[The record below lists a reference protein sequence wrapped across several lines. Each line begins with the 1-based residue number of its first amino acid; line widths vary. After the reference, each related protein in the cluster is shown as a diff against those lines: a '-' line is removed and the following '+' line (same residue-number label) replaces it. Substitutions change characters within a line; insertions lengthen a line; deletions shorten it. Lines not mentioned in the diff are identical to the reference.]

1 MNLKVLKTLEY
12 DKIIGKL
19 SEHATCQSGKEMCL
33 QLLPI
38 NNIEDIKVMQ
48 AETACA
54 FNRLV
59 KVGDVSAN
67 GTTDLRPSLAR
78 LSLGSSLT
86 IEEILAVASVLEV
99 TKRVSAYGKQLEEED
114 ELSFYFNNLSP
125 ELAILNEIRRCIID
139 EDTIADD
146 ASVAL
151 HDIRRGMHSTNEKI
165 KSVMNSMLNN
175 TTTRGYL
182 QEAVVTMRGGRYC
195 LPVRS
200 DYKSRIPG
208 MVHDQSSTGSTFFIE
223 PMQVVDLNNELRELQ
238 VREQDEIARILADIS
253 NRIAESS
260 EGIIRNF
267 ELLTYIDFVLAKG
280 RYAIELNGSNPEFNE
295 AGIVSLRGARH
306 PLLDKETV
314 VPTDIKL
321 GEDYNLLLITG
332 PNTGGKTVSLKTV
345 GLLTL
350 MAQAGLHIPAKDRS
364 QIAVFDDVYADIGDE
379 QSIEQSLSTFSS
391 HMVNIVHILE
401 AISGGTY
408 SKETEELIEKNKK
421 DFHNS
426 KVLHGTKEEIKVPQ
440 FLILIDELCAGTDP
454 KEGAALAQSILD
466 RLHNL
471 DVRTMAT
478 THYSELK
485 VYALSTEGVENASCE
500 FSLETLSPT
509 YRLIMGVPGK
519 SNAFAISK
527 KLGIP
532 VELIE
537 DAKGKLSE
545 NDKNFEEL
553 MVDLELKRHEV
564 EENARKA
571 AEDLA
576 LAERKLA
583 DALVKEE
590 RIKTQREEIIRDA
603 HQEAAEILQEAKDV
617 ADETIRD
624 FNKFGK
630 GGGNISAMEA
640 KRQALGKNINK
651 SKSKAKEEVKPQV
664 NNNVPTDLHV
674 GDKVKV
680 LSMNLVG
687 NVCSKPNAK
696 GDVTVQMG
704 IMKSTVNIKD
714 LVLMEE
720 EDKFVPKKGTRV
732 KNMTYGG
739 FNKAASIS
747 PEINLL
753 GCTVDEGIAK
763 LEKYLDDAYISHL
776 TSVRVVHGKGT
787 GALRKGIQQYLRKCK
802 NIEEFHQAEFGEGD
816 AGVTIVTFK

>member
-1 MNLKVLKTLEY
+1 MNLKDLKTLEY
-12 DKIIGKL
+12 DKIVARL
-19 SEHATCQSGKEMCL
+19 SEKATCEAGRLRCQ

-38 NNIEDIKVMQ
+38 NDIEEIKVMQ
-48 AETACA
+48 SETASA
-54 FNRLV
+54 FNRLI
-59 KVGDVSAN
+59 KVGDVSAS

-78 LSLGSSLT
+78 LELGSSLT
-86 IEEILAVASVLEV
+86 IEEILAVANVLEV
-99 TKRVSAYGKQLEEED
+99 TKRVSAYGKQLEGED
-114 ELSFYFNNLSP
+114 ALSFYFNGLSP
-125 ELAILNEIRRCIID
+125 EVAILNEIRRCIID
-139 EDTIADD
+139 EETIADD
-146 ASVAL
+146 ASTAL
-151 HDIRRGMHSTNEKI
+151 FDIRKGMQRTNDKI
-165 KSVMNSMLNN
+165 KSVMNSLLNN
-175 TTTRGYL
+175 STTRGYL
-182 QEAVVTMRGGRYC
+182 QEPVVTMRQGRYC

-200 DYKSRIPG
+200 DYKSRVPG

-223 PMQVVDLNNELRELQ
+223 PMQAVDLNNEMRELQ
-238 VREQDEIARILADIS
+238 VREQDEIERILATIS
-253 NRIAESS
+253 NRIAEAS

-267 ELLTYIDFVLAKG
+267 ELLTEIDFNLAKG
-280 RYAIELNGSNPEFNE
+280 RYAVELNACSPEFNE
-295 AGIVSLRGARH
+295 DGIINLRGARH
-306 PLLDKETV
+306 PLLDPKKV
-314 VPTDIKL
+314 VATDIKL
-321 GEDYNLLLITG
+321 GDDYNLLLVTG
-332 PNTGGKTVSLKTV
+332 PNTGGKTVSLKTC

-350 MAQAGLHIPAKDRS
+350 MAQAGLHIPVKDRS
-364 QIAVFDDVYADIGDE
+364 QVAVFDDVYADIGDE

-401 AISGGTY
+401 AINGGSY
-408 SKETEELIEKNKK
+408 SHETEELIAKNKK
-421 DFHNS
+421 DLKHS
-426 KVLHGTKEEIKVPQ
+426 KVLYGSKAEVKVPQ

-466 RLHNL
+466 RLHTL

-509 YRLIMGVPGK
+509 YRLIIGVPGK
-519 SNAFAISK
+519 SNAFAIST

-532 VELIE
+532 CELI
-537 DAKGKLSE
+537 DGAKSRLSE
-545 NDKNFEEL
+545 NDKSFEDL
-553 MVDLELKRHEV
+553 MVDLEQKRHEV

-571 AEDLA
+571 ASDLA
-576 LAERKLA
+576 AAEQKLA
-583 DALVKEE
+583 DATAREE
-590 RIKTQREEIIRDA
+590 KIKSQREELIRQAHEDA
-603 HQEAAEILQEAKDV
+603 AAILQEAKDI

-630 GGGNISAMEA
+630 GAGNISAMEA
-640 KRQALGKNINK
+640 KRAALGKNINK
-651 SKSKAKEEVKPQV
+651 NKSKAKEEKKVEE
-664 NNNVPTDLHV
+664 NHNVPTNLHV

-680 LSMNLVG
+680 LSMNLTG
-687 NVCSKPNAK
+687 QVCTAPNAK

-714 LVLMEE
+714 LVLIEE

-787 GALRKGIQQYLRKCK
+787 GALRAGVHQYLKKCK
-802 NIEEFHQAEFGEGD
+802 NVSDFHLGEFGEGD

>member
-12 DKIIGKL
+12 DKIINRL
-19 SEHATCQSGKEMCL
+19 AELATCESGKKRCL
-33 QLLPI
+33 ELLPI
-38 NNIEDIKVMQ
+38 NDLDAIKIMQ
-48 AETACA
+48 QETACA

-59 KVGDVSAN
+59 KLGDVSAS

-78 LSLGSSLT
+78 LELGSSLT

-99 TKRVSAYGKQLEEED
+99 TKRVTSYGKQMEEED
-114 ELSFYFNNLSP
+114 ALTFYFNGLSP

-139 EDTIADD
+139 EETIADD
-146 ASVAL
+146 ASTAL
-151 HDIRRGMHSTNEKI
+151 YDIRMGMKRTNDKI
-165 KSVMNSMLNN
+165 KSVMNSLLNN
-175 TTTRGYL
+175 STTRGYL
-182 QEAVVTMRGGRYC
+182 QEPVVTVRGGRFC
-195 LPVRS
+195 LPVRA
-200 DYKSRIPG
+200 DYKSRVPG

-223 PMQVVDLNNELRELQ
+223 PMQAVDLNNELRELQ
-238 VREQDEIARILADIS
+238 VREQDEITRILANIS
-253 NRIAESS
+253 NKIAESA

-267 ELLTYIDFVLAKG
+267 ELLTEIDFILAKG
-280 RYAIELNGSNPEFNE
+280 RYAIELNASSPEFNKD
-295 AGIVSLRGARH
+295 GIINLRGARH
-306 PLLDKETV
+306 PLLDPKKV
-314 VPTDIKL
+314 VATDIKL
-321 GEDYNLLLITG
+321 GEDFNLLLVTG
-332 PNTGGKTVSLKTV
+332 PNTGGKTVSLKTC

-364 QIAVFDDVYADIGDE
+364 QIAVFDDIYADIGDE

-401 AISGGTY
+401 AINSGKY
-408 SKETEELIEKNKK
+408 SLETDELVEKSRK
-421 DFHNS
+421 DFLHS
-426 KVLHGTKEEIKVPQ
+426 KVIHGTESTKEVPQ

-466 RLHNL
+466 RLHTL

-509 YRLIMGVPGK
+509 YRLIIGVPGK
-519 SNAFAISK
+519 SNAFAISS

-532 VELIE
+532 QELID
-537 DAKGKLSE
+537 DAMDRLSE
-545 NDKNFEEL
+545 NDRSFEDL
-553 MVDLELKRHEV
+553 MVDLEQKRHQV
-564 EENARKA
+564 EEDARDA
-571 AEDLA
+571 AAA
-576 LAERKLA
+576 LKDAENKLA
-583 DALVKEE
+583 SATAKEE
-590 RIKTQREEIIRDA
+590 KIKNQREELIRQAHEDA
-603 HQEAAEILQEAKDV
+603 AAILQEAKDI

-640 KRQALGKNINK
+640 KRAALGKGINK
-651 SKSKAKEEVKPQV
+651 SKSKAKEKQELQE
-664 NNNVPTDLHV
+664 NHNIPTELHV

-680 LSMNLVG
+680 LSMNLTG
-687 NVCSKPNAK
+687 NVCTAPNAK

-714 LVLMEE
+714 LVLIEE

-739 FNKAASIS
+739 FNKSSSIS

-776 TSVRVVHGKGT
+776 SSVRVVHGKGT
-787 GALRKGIQQYLRKCK
+787 GALRAGVHQYLKKCK
-802 NIEEFHQAEFGEGD
+802 NVADFHLGEFGEGD
-816 AGVTIVTFK
+816 AGVTIVSFK

>member
-12 DKIIGKL
+12 DKIVARL
-19 SEHATCQSGKEMCL
+19 AELATCESAKIKCQ

-38 NNIEDIKVMQ
+38 NDIEEIKVMQ

-59 KVGDVSAN
+59 KVGDVSAS
-67 GTTDLRPSLAR
+67 GTTDLRASLAR
-78 LSLGSSLT
+78 LGLGSTLT

-99 TKRVSAYGKQLEEED
+99 TKRVSTYGNQVEEED
-114 ELSFYFNNLSP
+114 ALSFYFNGLSP
-125 ELAILNEIRRCIID
+125 EVAILNEIRRCIID

-151 HDIRRGMHSTNEKI
+151 HDIRRGMHQTNEKI

-175 TTTRGYL
+175 STTRGYL
-182 QEAVVTMRGGRYC
+182 QEPVVTLRGGRYC
-195 LPVRS
+195 LPVRA
-200 DYKSRIPG
+200 DYKSRVPG

-223 PMQVVDLNNELRELQ
+223 PMQAVDLNNELRELQ

-253 NRIAESS
+253 NRIAGSS

-295 AGIVSLRGARH
+295 DGIINLRGARH
-306 PLLDKETV
+306 PLLDPKKV
-314 VPTDIKL
+314 VATDIKL
-321 GEDYNLLLITG
+321 GEDYNLLLVTG
-332 PNTGGKTVSLKTV
+332 PNTGGKTVSLKTC

-401 AISGGTY
+401 AIDSGSY
-408 SKETEELIEKNKK
+408 SHETEEIIEKNKI
-421 DFHNS
+421 DFRNS
-426 KVLHGTKEEIKVPQ
+426 KVLHGSNEPAKVPQ
-440 FLILIDELCAGTDP
+440 FLVLIDELCAGTDP

-466 RLHNL
+466 RLHML
-471 DVRTMAT
+471 DVRIMAT

-532 VELIE
+532 VELID
-537 DAKGKLSE
+537 DAKGRLSE
-545 NDKNFEEL
+545 NDKNFEDL

-564 EENARKA
+564 EENAAKA

-576 LAERKLA
+576 LAERKLS
-583 DALVKEE
+583 DAMAKEE
-590 RIKTQREEIIRDA
+590 RIKSQREEIIRDA
-603 HQEAAEILQEAKDV
+603 HQEAADILQEAKDL

-630 GGGNISAMEA
+630 GNGNISAMEA

-651 SKSKAKEEVKPQV
+651 SKSKAKEEAKPQE
-664 NNNVPTDLHV
+664 NHNVPTDLHV

-680 LSMNLVG
+680 LSMNLTG
-687 NVCSKPNAK
+687 NVCSKPNSK
-696 GDVTVQMG
+696 GDVMVQMG

-714 LVLMEE
+714 LVLIEE

-787 GALRKGIQQYLRKCK
+787 GALRAGVQQYLRKCK
-802 NIEEFHQAEFGEGD
+802 NIKEFHQGEFGEGD

>member
-12 DKIIGKL
+12 DKIVARL
-19 SEHATCQSGKEMCL
+19 SELATCEAGKEKCQ

-38 NNIEDIKVMQ
+38 NDISEIKELQ
-48 AETACA
+48 QETACA
-54 FNRLV
+54 FNRLI
-59 KVGDVSAN
+59 KFGDVSASGN
-67 GTTDLRPSLAR
+67 TDLRPALAR
-78 LSLGSSLT
+78 LGLGSTLT

-99 TKRVSAYGKQLEEED
+99 TKRVSTYGNQMEEED
-114 ELSFYFNNLSP
+114 ALSFYFNGLSP
-125 ELAILNEIRRCIID
+125 EIAILNEIRRCIID

-151 HDIRRGMHSTNEKI
+151 HDIRRGMQSTNEKI
-165 KSVMNSMLNN
+165 KSVMNAMLNN

-182 QEAVVTMRGGRYC
+182 QEPVVTVRGGRYC

-223 PMQVVDLNNELRELQ
+223 PMQAVDLNNELRELQ
-238 VREQDEIARILADIS
+238 VREQDEINRILADIS

-267 ELLTYIDFVLAKG
+267 ELLTHIDFVLAKG

-295 AGIVSLRGARH
+295 DGIINLRGARH
-306 PLLDKETV
+306 PLLDPKKV
-314 VPTDIKL
+314 VATDIKL
-321 GEDYNLLLITG
+321 GEDYNLLLVTG
-332 PNTGGKTVSLKTV
+332 PNTGGKTVSLKTC
-345 GLLTL
+345 GLLTI

-391 HMVNIVHILE
+391 HMVNIVHILK
-401 AISGGTY
+401 AISGGSY
-408 SKETEELIEKNKK
+408 SRETEELVERNKK
-421 DFHNS
+421 DFRTS
-426 KVLHGTKEEIKVPQ
+426 KVIHGTNEPKKVPQ

-466 RLHNL
+466 RLHLL

-519 SNAFAISK
+519 SNAFAISG

-537 DAKGKLSE
+537 DAKGRLSE
-545 NDKNFEEL
+545 NDKNFEDL
-553 MVDLELKRHEV
+553 MVDLELKRHQV
-564 EENARKA
+564 EEDATKA
-571 AEDLA
+571 ASDLA
-576 LAERKLA
+576 LAERKLQ
-583 DALVKEE
+583 DALAKEE

-603 HQEAAEILQEAKDV
+603 HQEAAEILQQAKDV

-651 SKSKAKEEVKPQV
+651 SKSKAKQEVKPQE
-664 NNNVPTDLHV
+664 NLNVPTDLHV

-680 LSMNLVG
+680 LSMNLIG
-687 NVCSKPNAK
+687 NVCSKPNSK

-714 LVLMEE
+714 LVLIQE

-739 FNKAASIS
+739 FNKSATLS

-753 GCTVDEGIAK
+753 GCTVDEGVAK
-763 LEKYLDDAYISHL
+763 LEKYLDDAYISHIS
-776 TSVRVVHGKGT
+776 SVRVVHGKGT
-787 GALRKGIQQYLRKCK
+787 GALRKGIHQYLRRCK
-802 NIEEFHQAEFGEGD
+802 NVEEFHLGEFGEGD

>member
-12 DKIIGKL
+12 DKIIDRLAEK
-19 SEHATCQSGKEMCL
+19 ATCESGRLRCK

-38 NNIEDIKVMQ
+38 NDIEEIKVMQ
-48 AETACA
+48 QETACA
-54 FNRLV
+54 FNRLI
-59 KVGDVSAN
+59 KFSDVSAS

-78 LSLGSSLT
+78 LELGSSLS
-86 IEEILAVASVLEV
+86 IEEILAVANVLEV
-99 TKRVSAYGKQLEEED
+99 TKRVAAYGKQMEEED
-114 ELSFYFNNLSP
+114 ALSFYFNGLSP
-125 ELAILNEIRRCIID
+125 EVAILNEIRRCIID
-139 EDTIADD
+139 EETIADD
-146 ASVAL
+146 ASTAL
-151 HDIRRGMHSTNEKI
+151 FDIRRGMQRTNEKI

-175 TTTRGYL
+175 STTRGYL
-182 QEAVVTMRGGRYC
+182 QEPVVTVRGGRFC
-195 LPVRS
+195 LPVRA
-200 DYKSRIPG
+200 DYKSRVPG

-223 PMQVVDLNNELRELQ
+223 PMQAVDLNNEMRELQ
-238 VREQDEIARILADIS
+238 VREQDEIERILAILS
-253 NRIAESS
+253 NKIAEAS
-260 EGIIRNF
+260 EGIIRNY
-267 ELLTYIDFVLAKG
+267 ELLTEIDFILAKG
-280 RYAIELNGSNPEFNE
+280 RYAIELNASNPEFNE
-295 AGIVSLRGARH
+295 DGIINLRGARH
-306 PLLDKETV
+306 PLLDPKKV
-314 VPTDIKL
+314 VATDIKL
-321 GEDYNLLLITG
+321 GEDYNLLLVTG
-332 PNTGGKTVSLKTV
+332 PNTGGKTVSLKTC

-401 AISGGTY
+401 AINSGSY
-408 SKETEELIEKNKK
+408 SKETEKLIAENKK
-421 DFHNS
+421 DFVYS
-426 KVLHGTKEEIKVPQ
+426 KVIHGTNTPNKVPQ

-466 RLHNL
+466 RLHTL

-509 YRLIMGVPGK
+509 YHLIIGVPGK
-519 SNAFAISK
+519 SNAFAISS

-532 VELIE
+532 ADLIE
-537 DAKGKLSE
+537 DAQGRLSE
-545 NDKNFEEL
+545 DDKSFEDL
-553 MVDLELKRHEV
+553 MVDLEQKRHQV
-564 EENARKA
+564 EQDA
-571 AEDLA
+571 AEAAAA
-576 LAERKLA
+576 LKEAESKLA
-583 DALVKEE
+583 NATAKEE
-590 RIKTQREEIIRDA
+590 KIKSQREELIRQAHEDA
-603 HQEAAEILQEAKDV
+603 AAILQEAKDI
-617 ADETIRD
+617 ADEAIRD

-640 KRQALGKNINK
+640 KRQALGQGVNK
-651 SKSKAKEEVKPQV
+651 SKSKAKAKQEVQE
-664 NNNVPTDLHV
+664 NHNVPTNLRV

-680 LSMNLVG
+680 LSMNLTG
-687 NVCSKPNAK
+687 NVCTVPNAK

-714 LVLMEE
+714 LVLIEE
-720 EDKFVPKKGTRV
+720 DDKFVPKKGTRV

-787 GALRKGIQQYLRKCK
+787 GALRAGVQQYLRKCK
-802 NIEEFHQAEFGEGD
+802 NVAEFHLGEFGEGD